1 MGIFTKEQNW
11 KRKEYETW
19 DEAFRGLSPIIRQQ
33 SVRVASYTQVLFV
46 QACKLKFGMNTKD
59 GENRMRGQYSD
70 LAYKCGMYHQLGKA
84 LVPPEYQILQNDFT
98 GEERAVY
105 RKYTTDGRLLVAN
118 LQERSAKAQK
128 KRKGSLEE
136 IETTNIPWLMIRESC
151 EQHME
156 RWDGSGYPAGRL
168 GSDISPIAQI
178 VGLAKELDR
187 LAAETKSETPFDLA
201 YEELILDSGTKW
213 SPELIEVLKLA
224 REECFGVYTKYISYT
239 RTLPTT
245 IGLVDKRPQR
255 VMGLKYRPIVS
266 DDHGTVVMYEA
277 SPWFAGVLGNQDETE
292 SAEQLRELF
301 NHTNITEDLSW
312 YFLYEATD
320 AILRINNCNLQ
331 LDAILL
337 NILPDFYLLDTQL
350 QKFNQLFMDQPVSKD
365 ALLLTI
371 PESILLSV
379 NKAQIEVIKRYIR
392 NGIRLVADNYHPSSI
407 PSEWLIE
414 TGITA
419 VRISSE
425 LYMQQ
430 DTANAISKL
439 IKQGITVYANKADN
453 PDVLSWLL
461 SCGIKCVSGALT
473 GIEISEDDMILDSL
487 AREQV

>member
-11 KRKEYETW
+11 KRKECETW

-105 RKYTTDGRLLVAN
+105 RKYTTDGRLLVAS
-118 LQERSAKAQK
+118 LQERAAKAAK
-128 KRKGSLEE
+128 KRKGELEE
-136 IETTNIPWLMIRESC
+136 IPTTNIPWLMIRESC

-178 VGLAKELDR
+178 VGIAKELDR

-213 SPELIEVLKLA
+213 SPELIEVLKES
-224 REECFGVYTKYISYT
+224 REECLSVYTKYISYT
-239 RTLPTT
+239 RTLPQT
-245 IGLVDKRPQR
+245 IGLVDKRPGR
-255 VMGLKYRPIVS
+255 VMGLKYRAMAS
-266 DDHGTVVMYEA
+266 DTQGAVLMYEA
-277 SPWFAGVLGNQDETE
+277 TPWFGGIANQPSETE
-292 SAEQLRELF
+292 SAQDLQELF
-301 NHTNITEDLSW
+301 RRTNIVEDLSW

-320 AILRINNCNLQ
+320 AVLRISNCNLQ
-331 LDAILL
+331 LDGILL
-337 NILPDFYLLDTQL
+337 NMLPDFYQLDTQL
-350 QKFNQLFMDQPVSKD
+350 QRFNQLFVDQPVDKSQ
-365 ALLLTI
+365 LLITVPESFLLTASRAKV
-371 PESILLSV
+371 EIL
-379 NKAQIEVIKRYIR
+379 QRYIR
-392 NGIRLVADNYHPSSI
+392 NGIRFVLDNYHPDSI
-407 PSEWLIE
+407 PSERLIE
-414 TGITA
+414 IGITT
-419 VRISSE
+419 VRIDPE
-425 LYMQQ
+425 LYLQQ
-430 DTANAISKL
+430 DTANAITKL
-439 IKQGITVYANKADN
+439 IRQGFTVLGAKADN
-453 PDVLSWLL
+453 HDVLSWLL
-461 SCGIKCVSGALT
+461 ACGVKCASGTVT
-473 GIEISEDDMILDSL
+473 GIEENEDDMILDSL